1 MAIKKVNPTTSGRR
15 GMSFTDY
22 SVLTRKKPEK
32 SLIRILK
39 KNSGRDK
46 TGQISVRHQGGGS
59 KRMYRIITSLSANI
73 QADGEKS
80 AKIESLEYDPNRT
93 AFIALVSYE
102 DGLKAY
108 ILAWEGIKVGET
120 VTAAEKT
127 EVKFGNRMRLKN
139 IPAGTGIF
147 DIEIHPGQ
155 GGKLIKSAGGQGF
168 IVAKDSPHVHL
179 KMASGEVRKINENC
193 FASIGQVSNNTNSFV
208 KIGKAGRNR
217 WKGIR
222 PSVRGKAMDPSS
234 HPHGGGEGNN
244 PIGLKYPKTPW
255 GKIAIGG
262 KTRKNKKYSDKMII
276 KRRK

>member
-1 MAIKKVNPTTSGRR
+1 MIKKVNPTTSGRR

-22 SVLTRKKPEK
+22 SFLTGKKPEK
-32 SLIRILK
+32 SLTKILK
-39 KNSGRDK
+39 KNSGRDIS
-46 TGQISVRHQGGGS
+46 GQISVRHQGGRA
-59 KRMYRIITSLSANI
+59 KRMYRLISSLDKNLGKQAEIISV
-73 QADGEKS
+73 
-80 AKIESLEYDPNRT
+80 EYDPNRT
-93 AFIALVSYE
+93 AFIALVLYE
-102 DGLKAY
+102 DKSKAY
-108 ILAWEGIKVGET
+108 VLAWEGIKVGDKIK
-120 VTAAEKT
+120 ASDKT
-127 EVKFGNRMRLKN
+127 EITLGNRMRVKN

-168 IVAKDSPHVHL
+168 IAAKDSPHIHL
-179 KMASGEVRKINENC
+179 KMPSGEIRKINENS
-193 FASIGQVSNNTNSFV
+193 FATIGQVSNVTNSFI

-222 PSVRGKAMDPSS
+222 PSVRGKVMDPSS
-234 HPHGGGEGNN
+234 HPHGGGEGVN

-262 KTRKNKKYSDKMII
+262 KTRKKKKYSDKMII

>member
-1 MAIKKVNPTTSGRR
+1 MAIIKVNPTTSGRR

-32 SLIRILK
+32 SLTRILK
-39 KNSGRDK
+39 KNSGRDI

-59 KRMYRIITSLSANI
+59 KRMYRIITSLSANL
-73 QADGEKS
+73 GKK
-80 AKIESLEYDPNRT
+80 AKVESLEYDPNRS
-93 AFIALVSYE
+93 AFITLISYE
-102 DGLKAY
+102 DGVKAY
-108 ILAWEGIKVGET
+108 ILAWEGIKVGDT
-120 VTAAEKT
+120 VTSAEKA
-127 EVKFGNRMRLKN
+127 EVNLGNRMRLKN

-147 DIEIHPGQ
+147 DIEIQPGQ
-155 GGKLIKSAGGQGF
+155 GGKLVKSAGGQGF
-168 IVAKDSPHVHL
+168 IVAKDSPHIHL
-179 KMASGEVRKINENC
+179 KMASGEVRRINENC

-222 PSVRGKAMDPSS
+222 PSVRGKVMDPSS

-262 KTRKNKKYSDKMII
+262 KTRKKKKYSDKMII